1 MDQKFGISDQFHYNP
16 ELLLG
21 LGCKIWEIM
30 KILEKVLF
38 SKIRFFAKIT
48 EKLILDQKTFAISK
62 DFRNFLWNRLLLIKS
77 NQFGV
82 ILKVISSEYQY
93 MSTNGRNGPFTK
105 MAYLGRKLFIF
116 SNSLFRI
123 GFLVSFYLSPELD
136 LLKCAQCKK
145 IWGKFKTLLNPD
157 QCPKVDSMFFITKIE
172 KILFYHILETLKNF
186 FLFLQS

>member
-1 MDQKFGISDQFHYNP
+1 MDQKFGISDQFHHNP

-48 EKLILDQKTFAISK
+48 EKSILDQKTFAISK

-105 MAYLGRKLFIF
+105 TAYLGRKLFIF
-116 SNSLFRI
+116 SNFLFRI
-123 GFLVSFYLSPELD
+123 GFLVSFYLWPELD

-157 QCPKVDSMFFITKIE
+157 QCPKVYSMFFITKIE
-172 KILFYHILETLKNF
+172 KIMFYHIFETLKN
-186 FLFLQS
+186 